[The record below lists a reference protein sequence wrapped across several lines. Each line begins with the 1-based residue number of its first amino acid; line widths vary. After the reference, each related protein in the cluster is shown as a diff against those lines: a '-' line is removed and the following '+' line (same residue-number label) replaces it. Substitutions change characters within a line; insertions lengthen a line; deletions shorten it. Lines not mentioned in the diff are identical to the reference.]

1 MIELT
6 RISGK
11 TIVLNSDLIEH
22 IESNPDTVIKL
33 TNGNK
38 FVVKE
43 SIQEVVDKIMSFRG
57 KVLTLSYRFEKQQ
70 DYDEI
75 Y

>member
-6 RISGK
+6 RINGK
-11 TIVLNSDLIEH
+11 SIVLNSDLIEH
-22 IESNPDTVIKL
+22 IECNPDTVIKL

-43 SIQEVVDKIMSFRG
+43 TMQEIIDKIMSYKGR
-57 KVLTLSYRFEKQQ
+57 VLALSYKFEKQQ
-70 DYDEI
+70 DYDEF